1 MSATIVGPKAKTEV
15 LAASFICQGLKVMR
29 ARRGVI
35 AWHGARRG
43 RRGLPLARPRARPGT
58 VNGCAAGC
66 ISTAASR
73 VSAWIIPTEEERMIA
88 RYTSQAVTA

>member
-1 MSATIVGPKAKTEV
+1 
-15 LAASFICQGLKVMR
+15 MR
-29 ARRGVI
+29 AEVAEGCRWLGLELD
-35 AWHGARRG
+35 
-43 RRGLPLARPRARPGT
+43 RGL
-58 VNGCAAGC
+58 NGCAAGC